1 MLKRLLST
9 LIVLA
14 MIASSVITVAA
25 VDAPKFICDDYSS
38 AVSVSGNLPAEYNTS
53 NVSILLIKKS
63 ASFSDVAASD
73 IGYIQQTTV
82 DNAGNYN
89 VKFNFSKNI
98 DDYKLYV
105 RQGKNNVNPSVTKA
119 EAISDLIDIDLKLD
133 NISTASIGNAVLEVK
148 NHFGKT
154 GLSYDMYLAFYD
166 VNGNLLDVS
175 TAFNNSVIGGTAS
188 KNIEYDIPDNAAIV
202 KAFIWNKISDL
213 MPLKDVTVK
222 DTDDY
227 TFSDG
232 DRIVMIGDSITH
244 QSLYVKY
251 LEHFYQTRYPDREIS
266 FINAGIS
273 GDKTA
278 GIIGRFDWDIV
289 PKNATHITILIGVN
303 DMQGGA
309 SIDDTISRLR
319 QIIET
324 AKGKGITVTVLGGV
338 MYDVDSS
345 YTTQGISVSG
355 IDKKLNNYIKACKVL
370 AEELKVNYI
379 ELNDYLIDITER
391 TREAN
396 PGAMV
401 IMSADRIHPSDA
413 GGFVMAELIAKQQ
426 GFDKYVSNIE
436 IDVDS
441 NAIVTSHNAETT
453 LNNAN
458 STSVSYEYKANAVP
472 FATND
477 SYNVA
482 SGGDSSSNKV
492 TGGFVGIN
500 VTDELNNEII
510 KVTGLEDGEYT
521 IAFDGNVV
529 TTATSDELAEG
540 VNIATL
546 ATNPGQKK
554 AQNVLKYDESK
565 FTHAQHLRAYAF
577 SKYYAYNNNVDP
589 FDIDAFH
596 AYLDDYIA
604 NGTQAHIRY
613 YFGLYRDYYYGKE
626 DVVRDNIIKYTDLA
640 REAAQPERYTV
651 TITKN

>member
-25 VDAPKFICDDYSS
+25 VDAPKFISDDYSS

-53 NVSILLIKKS
+53 NVSILLIKKT

-133 NISTASIGNAVLEVK
+133 NISTASIGNAVLEAK
-148 NHFGKT
+148 NYFGRSNIT
-154 GLSYDMYLAFYD
+154 YDMYLAFYD
-166 VNGNLLDVS
+166 ANGNLLNVS
-175 TAFNNSVIGGTAS
+175 TAFNNAAYSDTTN
-188 KNIEYDIPDNAAIV
+188 KTIEYNIPTGTKIV
-202 KAFIWNKISDL
+202 KAFIWNKISNL

-222 DTDDY
+222 NVDDY

-232 DRIVMIGDSITH
+232 DRVVMIGDSITH

-273 GDKTA
+273 GDSTA
-278 GIIGRFDWDIV
+278 GIISRIDWDLV
-289 PKNATHITILIGVN
+289 PKNATHITLLIGVN
-303 DMQGGA
+303 DMQGGI
-309 SIDDTISRLR
+309 SIDTAVSRLK
-319 QIIET
+319 QIIEP
-324 AKGKGITVTVLGGV
+324 AQNKGITVTVLGGV

-355 IDKKLNNYIKACKVL
+355 IDTKLANYVKATKAL

-379 ELNDYLIDITER
+379 ELNDYLEDITDR
-391 TREAN
+391 TRAVN
-396 PGAMV
+396 PGSTV

-426 GFDKYVSNIE
+426 GFDKYVSNVE
-436 IDVDS
+436 IDAANSV
-441 NAIVTSHNAETT
+441 ITTSHNAETY
-453 LNNAN
+453 LNSAN
-458 STSVSYEYKANAVP
+458 STSVSYEYKANAIP

-482 SGGDSSSNKV
+482 SGGDSSANKI

-510 KVTGLEDGEYT
+510 KVTGLDDGEYT
-521 IAFDGNVV
+521 ISFDGNIV
-529 TTATSDELAEG
+529 TTVTSEELAEG

-546 ATNPGQKK
+546 ATNPGQEK

-577 SKYYAYNNNVDP
+577 TKYYAYNNDVNPD
-589 FDIDAFH
+589 DIDAFH
-596 AYLDDYIA
+596 AYVDGYLA
-604 NGTQAHIRY
+604 THTSGHIPY
-613 YFGLYRDYYYGKE
+613 YFGLYRNYYYGKE

-640 REAAQPERYTV
+640 RQAAQPENYTV